1 MEFSRTRIRH
11 SALSISF
18 ADVVSEFGDTFDEES
33 SPTPKSSP
41 GGTHRRDTASEQA
54 GSEG

>member
-54 GSEG
+54 GSEA